1 MKKSI
6 VLLIFLLLSPA
17 LVQAEPIK
25 WLSYQDGLKK
35 AKAENKKIFLNF
47 HADW

>member
-6 VLLIFLLLSPA
+6 LTLILFLIIPVLT
-17 LVQAEPIK
+17 QAEPIK

>member
-1 MKKSI
+1 MKKFALPLFLF
-6 VLLIFLLLSPA
+6 LLIPILT
-17 LVQAEPIK
+17 QAEPIR
-25 WLSYQDGLKK
+25 WQSYQDGMKK

>member
-1 MKKSI
+1 MRKSI
-6 VLLIFLLLSPA
+6 LILIFLLLIP
-17 LVQAEPIK
+17 VFTQAEPIK